1 MKNDC
6 YTLSLKVVRSLLN
19 LLQPYY
25 KSINFENMRLV
36 LIKSENNIIGNVKKK
51 DKRTKGQKDK
61 QRSTK
66 HYIEN

>member
-36 LIKSENNIIGNVKKK
+36 LIKSEDNIIGNAKN
-51 DKRTKGQKDK
+51 RTKGQKVKWTNND
-61 QRSTK
+61 QQNTT
-66 HYIEN
+66 